1 MCDINVTWQPRRVD
15 WNAHAW
21 TMTTSLYW
29 SLGVVDAVEWAW
41 VLCGCWIQDDWAIRA
56 MNLHQILHKLEH
68 SSTET
73 ILMIQKA
80 AAMGSW
86 WLTASSW
93 QHIRSSIT
101 SPAEFFDET
110 SSHPSDSA
118 PLQPRFGA
126 LNLLA
131 FPKTKIS
138 FEREEIS
145 DYWWNLGK
153 YDGAA
158 DGNWENCVGSQCAY
172 FEGNWGVTVLCTMF
186 FVSSSIN
193 VSIFYITWLDTF

>member
-80 AAMGSW
+80 AAMGNW
-86 WLTASSW
+86 WRAASSR
-93 QHIRSSIT
+93 QCACSRIT
-101 SPAEFFDET
+101 SQASEFLFVKHQIT
-110 SSHPSDSA
+110 QLTQH

-158 DGNWENCVGSQCAY
+158 DSNWENCVMSQGAY
-172 FEGNWGVTVLCTMF
+172 FEGNQGIIVLCTLF
-186 FVSSSIN
+186 LVSC
-193 VSIFYITWLDTF
+193 IFYL